1 MTEQAQHPVRGDQE
15 PQVSARVLTVPN
27 AISLMRLLLVPVFA
41 VLIARGQDGWAV
53 VVLGVSGASD
63 WLDGVLAR
71 RLGQVTR
78 LGQLLD
84 PAADRLFIAVTLV
97 GLVWRGVVP
106 LWLLVVILAREV
118 VLGVML
124 LVLGRAG
131 FPPPQVHL
139 AGKAGT
145 FALLYAFP
153 LLLLASW
160 DSWVGTV
167 AEVAGWAFALWGVG
181 LYWFAGALYLLQA
194 RRLLRGRDAP
204 AGQPGDE
211 RSPAP
216 VSGDPTS
223 EARP

>member
-1 MTEQAQHPVRGDQE
+1 MTEQEQGTRDGDRPE
-15 PQVSARVLTVPN
+15 VSTRVLTVPN
-27 AISLMRLLLVPVFA
+27 AISMARLLLVPVFG
-41 VLIARGQDGWAV
+41 VLIATGRDGWAV
-53 VVLGVSGASD
+53 VVLAVSGASD

-71 RLGQVTR
+71 RLGQVSR

-118 VLGVML
+118 VLGGML
-124 LVLGRAG
+124 VVLGRNG
-131 FPPPQVHL
+131 YPPPQVHL

-181 LYWFAGALYLLQA
+181 LYWFAGALYLGQA
-194 RRLLRGRDAP
+194 WRLLHPP
-204 AGQPGDE
+204 AVG
-211 RSPAP
+211 STA
-216 VSGDPTS
+216 
-223 EARP
+223 

>member
-1 MTEQAQHPVRGDQE
+1 MTEQAEQGTRDDHGEGPAVTT
-15 PQVSARVLTVPN
+15 RVLTVPN
-27 AISLMRLLLVPVFA
+27 AISFARLLLVPVFG
-41 VLIARGQDGWAV
+41 VLIASGRDGWAV
-53 VVLGVSGASD
+53 VVLAVSGASD

-71 RLGQVTR
+71 RLGQVSR

-97 GLVWRGVVP
+97 GLVWRDVVP

-124 LVLGRAG
+124 IALGRAG
-131 FPPPQVHL
+131 YPPPQVHL

-194 RRLLRGRDAP
+194 GRLLHAPPTREAP
-204 AGQPGDE
+204 A
-211 RSPAP
+211 
-216 VSGDPTS
+216 
-223 EARP
+223 